1 MTKSKKLLNRLNLQ
15 KKVPKMSRQ
24 VDVQKIRANYKK
36 LRSHKVVLDG
46 VRGVG
51 KTSLFKRMFNL
62 GFSEEKTAHVPKW
75 SISTHEEILDEEET
89 FIPVRL
95 KNTIL
100 YLNQI

>member
-1 MTKSKKLLNRLNLQ
+1 
-15 KKVPKMSRQ
+15 MSRQ
-24 VDVQKIRANYKK
+24 VDVQKIRANYRK
-36 LRSHKVVLDG
+36 LRGHKVVLDG
-46 VRGVG
+46 VYGVG

-62 GFSEEKTAHVPKW
+62 GFSEEKTALPKW

-89 FIPVRL
+89 IIPVRL